1 MPIITNTKVTGLSMS
16 SSQTVIPIPRAPF
29 FRGSAA
35 QGRRDS
41 KRRMIGWK
49 LDPFHFAVFLL
60 SIIFEA

>member
-1 MPIITNTKVTGLSMS
+1 MS